1 MLTRP
6 RLLCVC
12 VCSVVVF
19 ACGLGLASAFAPAHL
34 TVPGLPRVSRARE
47 LPMSLTTRCVM
58 PGADENVNPADRVA
72 RLERRW
78 ALLSLVSLAAP
89 QTLSL
94 APSAVFAEDTAAT
107 AASGEEAVCNNP
119 LGCKIPEKLAP
130 PKKVF
135 KDIFEEERELARQRE
150 EIAEKARAQQRAEVL
165 KLIAANFEALQ
176 KGRDDLAREV
186 GEAVT
191 KVEENPGDAAAWD
204 DIRKVE

>member
-1 MLTRP
+1 
-6 RLLCVC
+6 
-12 VCSVVVF
+12 
-19 ACGLGLASAFAPAHL
+19 
-34 TVPGLPRVSRARE
+34 
-47 LPMSLTTRCVM
+47 MSLATRCVL

-78 ALLSLVSLAAP
+78 ALLSLASLAAP
-89 QTLSL
+89 HTLSL

-130 PKKVF
+130 PKKIF

-186 GEAVT
+186 GEALT